1 MQVKLNDKNEYLVAE
16 VVHRNGQYRLS
27 VHKEYQKDYGD
38 GVIMREFTPFADGNF
53 TAKLFEGR
61 KSSKKLA
68 HFENLL
74 NSNSSLI
81 TKMWLGG
88 NYKEL
93 CNYITYLIA

>member
-1 MQVKLNDKNEYLVAE
+1 MQVQLDKNEYLVAE

-93 CNYITYLIA
+93 CNYIAYLIA